1 MNTIVLQETKNGPMP
16 TDVFQKLSSDRIL
29 FITGNITDNVAS
41 DICATLLLKDYED
54 PGKKISIFINS
65 DGGDIRNI
73 FAIYDM
79 MQMVTSPIE
88 TICTGIIASEA
99 VMLLAGGEPGM
110 RLATKNAII
119 LVNQLE
125 NNYASMVDMVN
136 VNKIMKMTEEDNK
149 RMLGILAKATGKTV
163 KEVTNFFDRR
173 VFFTAER
180 AAKFGLLDKV
190 IGFTK

>member
-1 MNTIVLQETKNGPMP
+1 
-16 TDVFQKLSSDRIL
+16 
-29 FITGNITDNVAS
+29 
-41 DICATLLLKDYED
+41 
-54 PGKKISIFINS
+54 
-65 DGGDIRNI
+65 
-73 FAIYDM
+73 
-79 MQMVTSPIE
+79 
-88 TICTGIIASEA
+88 
-99 VMLLAGGEPGM
+99 
-110 RLATKNAII
+110 